1 MEQVKMY
8 WETMKVFK
16 ANPEMPKTELIS
28 QPLPQTPAQGST
40 SPQIAIRNVD
50 VFQLMSELTGKIG
63 VMNFASPIHPGGGV
77 MLSLI
82 HI

>member
-40 SPQIAIRNVD
+40 APQIAIGMWM
-50 VFQLMSELTGKIG
+50 FS
-63 VMNFASPIHPGGGV
+63 
-77 MLSLI
+77 SL
-82 HI
+82 

>member
-8 WETMKVFK
+8 WETMKVLK
-16 ANPEMPKTELIS
+16 ESGNAKTELIS

-50 VFQLMSELTGKIG
+50 VFQLMSELTEAKLG
-63 VMNFASPIHPGGGV
+63 
-77 MLSLI
+77 
-82 HI
+82 

>member
-16 ANPEMPKTELIS
+16 ANPEMSKTELIS
-28 QPLPQTPAQGST
+28 QLLPQTPAQGST

-63 VMNFASPIHPGGGV
+63 VMNFASRFIPAV
-77 MLSLI
+77 V
-82 HI
+82 